1 MTSGHAATA
10 PRRVLLK
17 LSGEALMGER
27 PYGIDPNVVREIAG
41 QVGTAQRE
49 GMQVALVVGGGNI
62 FRGLAAA
69 PSPGWTGPPATT
81 WACSPP

>member
-49 GMQVALVVGGGNI
+49 GVRSHSSSAVATSSG
-62 FRGLAAA
+62 ASPP
-69 PSPGWTGPPATT
+69 PSPGWIGPPATT